1 MATIKHG
8 VGPGERYSRPPQ
20 RDETVPAALSRLDTL
35 ARVMD
40 SAITIP
46 GSKVTIG
53 FDAALGLV
61 PIIGDIISSSIGAY
75 IIWEAKQLGAP
86 RLLLARMAT
95 NTTIDTV
102 LGSVPLLGDVF
113 DVFYRSNRKN
123 VALLRA
129 HIDKHGLGGD
139 RTINAEY
146 TAS

>member
-1 MATIKHG
+1 MPTIRTSEH
-8 VGPGERYSRPPQ
+8 VSPIPES
-20 RDETVPAALSRLDTL
+20 DETVAAALARLDAL

-46 GSKVTIG
+46 GSRVTIG
-53 FDAALGLV
+53 FDAALGLIPV
-61 PIIGDIISSSIGAY
+61 IGDIISSSIGAY

-113 DVFYRSNRKN
+113 DVVYKSNRKN
-123 VALLRA
+123 VALLKA
-129 HIDKHGLGGD
+129 HIEKHGTGGD
-139 RTINAEY
+139 RTISAEY
-146 TAS
+146 TKV